1 MATRPAS
8 RVALAQA
15 GEWTPPTIKGIFV
28 NSHIRAVEKAHGAAG
43 LARLETLVG
52 QPLDFGASQDVPVS
66 LEVRVIEA
74 AVQLL
79 VDHPVPEEEVAF
91 EAGRLHYRNFKGT
104 PWAKVIFGMFPR
116 DFAFMV
122 RHSPVIAER
131 VFKGVRF
138 EAVEL
143 GPKTLKLAMD
153 NADYPIDHFK
163 GFFQEWMRDYGLHGS
178 VVGQAITPRHF
189 DYVMAWR

>member
-1 MATRPAS
+1 MATRPAI
-8 RVALAQA
+8 RAALAQE

-43 LARLETLVG
+43 LVRLETLVG

-74 AVQLL
+74 AVELL
-79 VDHPVPEEEVAF
+79 VDHPVPEVEVAF

-104 PWAKVIFGMFPR
+104 PWAKIIFGMFPR

-122 RHSPVIAER
+122 RHSPIIAER

-143 GPKTLKLAMD
+143 GPKTLKLTMD
-153 NADYPIDHFK
+153 NADYPLDHFK
-163 GFFQEWMRDYGLHGS
+163 GFFQEWMQDYGLAGT
-178 VVGQAITPRHF
+178 VVGQAVNARRF
-189 DYVMAWR
+189 DYVMTWR

>member
-1 MATRPAS
+1 MSPAKAS
-8 RVALAQA
+8 AQA
-15 GEWTPPTIKGIFV
+15 TQEAWQPPTIKGIFV
-28 NSHIRAVEKAHGAAG
+28 NSHIRAVEKRYGEAG
-43 LARLETLVG
+43 RQRLETLVG
-52 QPLDFGASQDVPVS
+52 RPLDFSAGEDVPVS

-74 AVQLL
+74 AVELL
-79 VDHPVPEEEVAF
+79 VDHPVAAEDVAF

-138 EAVEL
+138 QADDL
-143 GPKTLKLAMD
+143 GPRTLKLTMD
-153 NADYPIDHFK
+153 NADYPLDHFK
-163 GFFQEWMRDYGLHGS
+163 GFFQEWMTDYGLQGTC
-178 VVGQAITPRHF
+178 VGQAITERRY
-189 DYVMAWR
+189 DYLMTWR